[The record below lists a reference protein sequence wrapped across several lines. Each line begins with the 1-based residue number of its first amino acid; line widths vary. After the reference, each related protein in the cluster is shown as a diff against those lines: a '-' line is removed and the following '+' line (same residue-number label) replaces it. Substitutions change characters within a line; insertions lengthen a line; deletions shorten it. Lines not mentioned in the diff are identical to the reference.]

1 MKLIDLLIQL
11 ENQGQL
17 TPLYKSGALNIKA
30 KNYMEIA
37 LHYRALLVTPAYV
50 DQPSRAARATAAQ
63 CRVARSTVYLAI
75 REMQQD
81 LATTP

>member
-17 TPLYKSGALNIKA
+17 SPLYKAGALNIKA

-50 DQPSRAARATAAQ
+50 DQPNRAAQATATGL
-63 CRVARSTVYLAI
+63 RTGLRTVYRALKDMERAI
-75 REMQQD
+75 
-81 LATTP
+81 